1 MTRPLRPATVRYALG
16 LLTSVAA
23 VGLVGCSNPAAG
35 FSAPGIAANP
45 APAGTAGDSAP
56 AAPAGPAEPKTRA
69 GARAA
74 LVRYERLYLAGR
86 FVAAWDLLTPA
97 VKQEISRNLWVGV
110 HDNCPS
116 AKAGRA
122 RIRAVTIFGD
132 TAIVTETH
140 PGVPAKRGRNAVVL
154 NYADAHWG
162 YSPGDPGIYQH
173 GSVAAN
179 VAAAKAAGFCTGW
192 KDF

>member
-1 MTRPLRPATVRYALG
+1 MTRFPRPAAVRYALG
-16 LLTSVAA
+16 LLASLAA
-23 VGLVGCSNPAAG
+23 VGLVGCSNSAPGSA
-35 FSAPGIAANP
+35 APGIAANP
-45 APAGTAGDSAP
+45 APAGAAGDQAP

-86 FVAAWDLLTPA
+86 FAATWDLLTPA
-97 VKQEISRNLWVGV
+97 VKQEVSRDLWVGV

-116 AKAGRA
+116 AKAGKA
-122 RIRAVTIFGD
+122 RIRAVTLFGN

-140 PGVPAKRGRNAVVL
+140 PGVVAKRGRNAVVL

>member
-1 MTRPLRPATVRYALG
+1 MTRLSRPAAVRYALG
-16 LLTSVAA
+16 LLASLAA
-23 VGLVGCSNPAAG
+23 VGLVGCSSSAPG
-35 FSAPGIAANP
+35 SSAPGIAANP
-45 APAGTAGDSAP
+45 APAGTAGDQAL

-74 LVRYERLYLAGR
+74 LVRYERLYVAGR
-86 FVAAWDLLTPA
+86 FAATWDLLTPA
-97 VKQEISRNLWVGV
+97 VKREVSRDLWVGV
-110 HDNCPS
+110 HNSCPS
-116 AKAGRA
+116 AKAGKA

-132 TAIVTETH
+132 TAIVAETH
-140 PGVPAKRGRNAVVL
+140 PGAAVKRGRNAVVL